1 MEIVQLGLFS
11 SVYNWVYNK
20 ILDPMWEWVSGLLSS
35 GFKYLAK
42 IIPNVIGTVM
52 DTLFGKV
59 IDILLEFYFSRWY
72 VIQSAILLLLDCIE
86 DCFNAVSGL
95 TPVYIGG
102 ENGSARQAV
111 PLLFAVFNQ
120 KTVQNAMWTMIVVG
134 FSICFAMAIIAV
146 ARNFFELGSEKT
158 KPVTH
163 IIRMTAKSLLYL
175 VLAPMIAAAL
185 ILLSQAVLRTID
197 RAVSF
202 GSEEKTSI
210 ARIIFCISSLDAV
223 DTDAHKD
230 GKEYNISYDKGPSK
244 ASLTDKYR
252 KKFYYKDDSAIPNYA
267 NLVTVADTFVF
278 RGFDYVVGI
287 GCAIFFTV
295 IMCMVLAV
303 FIGRIFDVIVLIII
317 EPFFI
322 GMMPFDDGEY
332 YKRWLELFIGKLFQG
347 FGSVIAMRVY
357 LMILEQIFSGQVR
370 FSSSASV
377 GARLQDY
384 LMMLL
389 FAMGGGVAVRHIG
402 PLVTGILSQSAA
414 TGEQM
419 SAYEGLRVG
428 QTIASRELGV
438 TKAYLTAD
446 ASRLGKL
453 AGGAGNLA
461 GMAAGSLFER
471 FNGRRGP
478 GGPGIGGP
486 GGGSGDENPGK
497 FENKSRPQAGA
508 LPVVAGIGGG
518 RMSASKATGSAVK
531 GALPAGGAAK
541 QGGGFAGAPGKG
553 AGAGASQSMQDILSG
568 NNAGGIGSGWEILND
583 DGSNAN
589 NGAFNG
595 AAHENMQDGNNAGAS
610 QSMQDILSG
619 NNAGE
624 IGSGW
629 EILQDD
635 GSNANNGAF
644 DSSEWVNVEN
654 VNNAG
659 DSQSMQDILSGNNA
673 GEIGQGW
680 EILNDDG
687 SNANNGAF
695 DSSEWVYVENVNNA
709 GPAQSMQDIVSGS
722 NNIGQPAGGAAG
734 GNNNGAFDSS
744 GWVNVENIND
754 VGASRSMQDI
764 ISGND
769 SLGDMSG
776 GSFDA
781 SLNNV
786 GSLNDEDDE

>member
-1 MEIVQLGLFS
+1 MKEINITAKDAGQR
-11 SVYNWVYNK
+11 
-20 ILDPMWEWVSGLLSS
+20 LD
-35 GFKYLAK
+35 KYLKKYMPAAGSAFLYK
-42 IIPNVIGTVM
+42 MLRKKNI
-52 DTLFGKV
+52 TLNGRKAEGKE
-59 IDILLEFYFSRWY
+59 ILAEK
-72 VIQSAILLLLDCIE
+72 DCIRIFFSEETFAKMRGQNREGAAAEAKSGRGREAYRSLKEIIVVYE
-86 DCFNAVSGL
+86 D
-95 TPVYIGG
+95 
-102 ENGSARQAV
+102 ED
-111 PLLFAVFNQ
+111 LLFAN
-120 KTVQNAMWTMIVVG
+120 
-134 FSICFAMAIIAV
+134 
-146 ARNFFELGSEKT
+146 
-158 KPVTH
+158 KP
-163 IIRMTAKSLLYL
+163 A
-175 VLAPMIAAAL
+175 
-185 ILLSQAVLRTID
+185 
-197 RAVSF
+197 
-202 GSEEKTSI
+202 
-210 ARIIFCISSLDAV
+210 
-223 DTDAHKD
+223 
-230 GKEYNISYDKGPSK
+230 
-244 ASLTDKYR
+244 
-252 KKFYYKDDSAIPNYA
+252 
-267 NLVTVADTFVF
+267 
-278 RGFDYVVGI
+278 
-287 GCAIFFTV
+287 
-295 IMCMVLAV
+295 
-303 FIGRIFDVIVLIII
+303 
-317 EPFFI
+317 
-322 GMMPFDDGEY
+322 
-332 YKRWLELFIGKLFQG
+332 
-347 FGSVIAMRVY
+347 
-357 LMILEQIFSGQVR
+357 
-370 FSSSASV
+370 
-377 GARLQDY
+377 
-384 LMMLL
+384 
-389 FAMGGGVAVRHIG
+389 
-402 PLVTGILSQSAA
+402 GILSQSAA

-624 IGSGW
+624 IGAGG
-629 EILQDD
+629 EILHDD

-644 DSSEWVNVEN
+644 DSSEWVN
-654 VNNAG
+654 
-659 DSQSMQDILSGNNA
+659 
-673 GEIGQGW
+673 
-680 EILNDDG
+680 
-687 SNANNGAF
+687 
-695 DSSEWVYVENVNNA
+695 VENVNNA

-722 NNIGQPAGGAAG
+722 NNIGQPAGGAAGGNNNGAFDSSGWVNVENVNNAGPAQSMQDIVSGSNNIGQPAGGVAG